1 LKINIFFS
9 GLIAPSISIFE
20 RNRFELMPEKNIFG
34 VSKRVGVP
42 LPGCSRHFVSLAVRV
57 QFTDQQNGTEINNE
71 EDFEEGV

>member
-1 LKINIFFS
+1 
-9 GLIAPSISIFE
+9 
-20 RNRFELMPEKNIFG
+20 MPEKNIFG